1 MIPEPESWH
10 AFQGYVSLM
19 CLVVCAIVIIALHLE
34 EHLHCM
40 DSELRMSANL
50 KELITDIF
58 QQHEEE
64 INQ

>member
-1 MIPEPESWH
+1 
-10 AFQGYVSLM
+10 M

-40 DSELRMSANL
+40 DSELWMSANL

-58 QQHEEE
+58 QQHEEFPVSE
-64 INQ
+64 AAAS